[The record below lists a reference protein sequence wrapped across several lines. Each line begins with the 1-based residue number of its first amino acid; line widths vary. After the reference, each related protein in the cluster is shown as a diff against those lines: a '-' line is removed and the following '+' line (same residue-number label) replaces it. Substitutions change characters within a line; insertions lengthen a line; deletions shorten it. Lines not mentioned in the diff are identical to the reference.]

1 MKSITTSL
9 PNNVFINALTRFI
22 MMIMVLDYVLDFVL
36 GFLALVFE
44 LAPVLVPVLI
54 VVFVIAFVTHNRELG
69 AVALIA
75 LGLLLS
81 VHVVHSHEEPEK
93 DYSI

>member
-1 MKSITTSL
+1 
-9 PNNVFINALTRFI
+9 
-22 MMIMVLDYVLDFVL
+22 MIRVLDYVL

-54 VVFVIAFVTHNRELG
+54 VVFVIAFVTHNRVLG
-69 AVALIA
+69 VAVLLA

-81 VHVVHSHEEPEK
+81 IHVVHGHGGSLG
-93 DYSI
+93 DRS

>member
-1 MKSITTSL
+1 
-9 PNNVFINALTRFI
+9 
-22 MMIMVLDYVLDFVL
+22 MMIKVLNYVPDFVL
-36 GFLALVFE
+36 GFLVLVLE

-54 VVFVIAFVTHNRELG
+54 VVFVIAFVTYNRVLG
-69 AVALIA
+69 VAVLLA

-81 VHVVHSHEEPEK
+81 VRVVHSHEEPEK